1 MCSRDWAEC
10 SDWSP
15 TVLEATLT
23 LCSSTVPGS
32 WSPSRRSLT
41 LPAPSTTT
49 VYGLSAI
56 LKLGELKPTA
66 KYFPLG
72 PDMVILA
79 WLVLVSSSRCRL
91 VRAESTVSWP
101 VKVSPSPPPHSTWD
115 G

>member
-1 MCSRDWAEC
+1 MRSRDWTEC

-66 KYFPLG
+66 NHFPLG

-79 WLVLVSSSRCRL
+79 WLVLV
-91 VRAESTVSWP
+91 
-101 VKVSPSPPPHSTWD
+101 
-115 G
+115 